1 MWFASIA
8 ISSGSKGPTIVW
20 VSGTAHFSGLISIN
34 GGLDL
39 LCRRAE
45 TPSLGEQ
52 EEAAAGPAVDN
63 ATERRAY
70 FAVQLGQVG
79 LRRRQSCLQ
88 GMAVSFR
95 RSQEINRPGGRLMHH
110 REIVE
115 TGNERWTSL
124 TAHSSQPIVPA
135 GWLPRW
141 VNSTPQGG
149 SLSLSQG
156 AKPRRPDT
164 PKDNRKNLQP
174 DTQKGTGWGCD
185 PGSIFIAD

>member
-39 LCRRAE
+39 LRRRAE
-45 TPSLGEQ
+45 TPSVGER
-52 EEAAAGPAVDN
+52 EEAAAGSVVDDVI
-63 ATERRAY
+63 ELGAY

-79 LRRRQSCLQ
+79 LRRRQPCLQ

-115 TGNERWTSL
+115 AGNECWTSL
-124 TAHSSQPIVPA
+124 SAHHLRDGRPAPWQPCRGLNAESA
-135 GWLPRW
+135 G
-141 VNSTPQGG
+141 TKG
-149 SLSLSQG
+149 
-156 AKPRRPDT
+156 
-164 PKDNRKNLQP
+164 
-174 DTQKGTGWGCD
+174 QK
-185 PGSIFIAD
+185 A